1 MDDILKKRLQI
12 LGLRIAYF
20 RKRRGL
26 TQEQLADKAGM
37 SWSYL
42 AKIEAN
48 NSDTPHAISLSEDS
62 VKQRLKRLRDRLRE
76 GLNDDS

>member
-1 MDDILKKRLQI
+1 MLYMHIR
-12 LGLRIAYF
+12 RIAYF

-26 TQEQLADKAGM
+26 TQEQLADKVGM

-48 NSDTPHAISLSEDS
+48 NSDTPHAISLEYLFAISDVLGIS
-62 VKQRLKRLRDRLRE
+62 VSRLF
-76 GLNDDS
+76 DDLD

>member
-26 TQEQLADKAGM
+26 TQEQLADKVGM

-42 AKIEAN
+42 AKLRQII
-48 NSDTPHAISLSEDS
+48 AILHMPYLWNIYL
-62 VKQRLKRLRDRLRE
+62 QYLMF
-76 GLNDDS
+76 

>member
-26 TQEQLADKAGM
+26 TQEQLADKVGK

-48 NSDTPHAISLSEDS
+48 NSDTPHAISLEYLFAISDVLGIS
-62 VKQRLKRLRDRLRE
+62 VSRLF
-76 GLNDDS
+76 DDLD

>member
-26 TQEQLADKAGM
+26 TQEQLADKVGM

-42 AKIEAN
+42 AKQII
-48 NSDTPHAISLSEDS
+48 AILHMPYLWNIYL
-62 VKQRLKRLRDRLRE
+62 QYLMF
-76 GLNDDS
+76 